1 MGIYQSF
8 FHNAILN
15 FKCDWYILS
24 VQVESCEVWY
34 MEYKLISAEN
44 SDILYIKYAKL
55 YNIFSY
61 AHNLSEEEI
70 SRINKYVDKH
80 IPMEMEHYNIVIADN
95 KKVGCC
101 LLVEKDDGIIL
112 EEIYLDEEY
121 RNKGIGTDIIKNI
134 LQNSVVEETDI
145 RYYMEYAR

>member
-1 MGIYQSF
+1 M
-8 FHNAILN
+8 
-15 FKCDWYILS
+15 K
-24 VQVESCEVWY
+24 
-34 MEYKLISAEN
+34 YKLISAKN
-44 SDILYIKYAKL
+44 SDMPYIKDAKL

-70 SRINKYVDKH
+70 LKINKYVDKH
-80 IPMEMEHYNIVIADN
+80 IPMEIEGYNIVLSDN

-101 LLVEKDDGIIL
+101 LLMEKDDGITL

-134 LQNSVVEETDI
+134 LQNNAIVYLWVYKENIRAVSLYKKLGFNIIEETDI
-145 RYYMEYAR
+145 RYYMKYAK

>member
-1 MGIYQSF
+1 
-8 FHNAILN
+8 
-15 FKCDWYILS
+15 
-24 VQVESCEVWY
+24 
-34 MEYKLISAEN
+34 MEYKLIGAEN
-44 SDILYIKYAKL
+44 SDMPYIKDAKL

-80 IPMEMEHYNIVIADN
+80 IPMEIEQYNIVILDN

-101 LLVEKDDGIIL
+101 LLIKKDDGIIL

-121 RNKGIGTDIIKNI
+121 RNKGIGTDIIKNV
-134 LQNSVVEETDI
+134 LQNNAIVYLWVYKENVKAVSLYKKLGFSVIKETDI
-145 RYYMEYAR
+145 RYYMKYAK

>member
-1 MGIYQSF
+1 M
-8 FHNAILN
+8 
-15 FKCDWYILS
+15 K
-24 VQVESCEVWY
+24 
-34 MEYKLISAEN
+34 YKLISA
-44 SDILYIKYAKL
+44 DISAISYIKDAKL

-70 SRINKYVDKH
+70 LKINKYVDKH
-80 IPMEMEHYNIVIADN
+80 IPMEIDCYKIIVVDN

-101 LLVEKDDGIIL
+101 LLKEQDNGIIL

-134 LQNSVVEETDI
+134 LQNNAIVYLWVYKENTRAVSLYKKLGFNVIEETDI
-145 RYYMEYAR
+145 RYYMKYAK

>member
-1 MGIYQSF
+1 
-8 FHNAILN
+8 
-15 FKCDWYILS
+15 
-24 VQVESCEVWY
+24 

-44 SDILYIKYAKL
+44 SDILYIKGAKL

-70 SRINKYVDKH
+70 LKINKYVDKH
-80 IPMEMEHYNIVIADN
+80 IPMEIEHYNIVISDN
-95 KKVGCC
+95 KKVGCF
-101 LLVEKDDGIIL
+101 LLMEKDDGIIL

-134 LQNSVVEETDI
+134 LQNNAIVYLWAYKENIKAVSLYKKLGFSVVEETDI
-145 RYYMEYAR
+145 RYYMKYAR